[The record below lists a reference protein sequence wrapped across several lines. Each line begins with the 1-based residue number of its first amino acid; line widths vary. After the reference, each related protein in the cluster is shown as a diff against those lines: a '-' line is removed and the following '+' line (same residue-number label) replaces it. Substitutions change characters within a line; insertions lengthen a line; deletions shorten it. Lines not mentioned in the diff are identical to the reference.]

1 MPTVFDR
8 QSTTNVLKQ
17 LVQMTDPDK
26 QLPKNYNYGTKGSGS
41 KQQACHSDM
50 QSHNSSQNSSQVTR
64 KLMSLYG
71 QQALVSAGVPG
82 KSKQSPLGT
91 PQRIHH

>member
-8 QSTTNVLKQ
+8 VATTNVLKQ

-26 QLPKNYNYGTKGSGS
+26 PLQLSKHANYGSKGSGS

-50 QSHNSSQNSSQVTR
+50 QSHHSSHNSSQVTR

-71 QQALVSAGVPG
+71 QQALISAGVPG
-82 KSKQSPLGT
+82 NSK
-91 PQRIHH
+91 